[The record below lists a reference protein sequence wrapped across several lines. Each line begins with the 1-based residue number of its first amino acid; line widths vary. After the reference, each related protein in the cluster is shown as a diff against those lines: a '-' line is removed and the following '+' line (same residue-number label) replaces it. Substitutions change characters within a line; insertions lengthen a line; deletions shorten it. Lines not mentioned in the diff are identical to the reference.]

1 MAFKVAASLAY
12 KEGLPK
18 ASPVLLEPVGK
29 LCVYAPG
36 SMLGDI
42 MGAINKR
49 RGRVLGMS
57 PTHKKGEQMIEAE
70 APVGEMTDFA
80 IQLRA
85 LTQGR
90 GRYTFYFEGY
100 EEVPAANAQ
109 KIIDDA
115 KREAEA

>member
-1 MAFKVAASLAY
+1 MKLFRKRKKAENVEIRENVIAEEMP
-12 KEGLPK
+12 EG
-18 ASPVLLEPVGK
+18 GDQ
-29 LCVYAPG
+29 PG
-36 SMLGDI
+36 NRMLDEC
-42 MGAINKR
+42 
-49 RGRVLGMS
+49 
-57 PTHKKGEQMIEAE
+57 EQMIEAE
-70 APVGEMTDFA
+70 APMGEMTDFA